1 MVIRGSRSEESFNS
15 LVDSL
20 NKNLKERL
28 RINENVDEITRK
40 LRNFNMEK
48 EESCFSR
55 NGTFD
60 TFLL

>member
-20 NKNLKERL
+20 NKNLKERR

-48 EESCFSR
+48 EENCFSR
-55 NGTFD
+55 NGISN

>member
-20 NKNLKERL
+20 NKNLKERR

-48 EESCFSR
+48 EENCFSR
-55 NGTFD
+55 NGIFD